1 MLVCLIRRNSV
12 VLMVVEVLPANLGIM
27 VKAVIQK
34 IMKNAEADS
43 RPAIL
48 SRNDQKKRIIANV

>member
-12 VLMVVEVLPANLGIM
+12 VLMVGEVLPANLGIM
-27 VKAVIQK
+27 VKK
-34 IMKNAEADS
+34 IMKNTEADS

-48 SRNDQKKRIIANV
+48 ERFLENVL

>member
-34 IMKNAEADS
+34 IMKNTEADS

-48 SRNDQKKRIIANV
+48 ERFIENVL